1 VKKIRYY
8 YNINTLRYEKQVVPF
23 RVTLFRILTFI
34 SAAVVTG
41 LLIVTFAFKFLDSP
55 KEKLL
60 KVQIEKAEELNR
72 IYASRFQDIDERMKE
87 LENRDNEIYRTVFEA
102 TPIPDSARAKNL
114 EDREHLQNV
123 ARMDNN
129 EMAAGI
135 FKSLNGLYS
144 RLDIQE
150 KSYKEIEGM
159 IKNKEKLLASTPAIQ
174 PLSNRDLNRLSSGF
188 GYRIDPVY
196 KMVKFHPGLD
206 FTAPQGTP
214 IYATADGT
222 IETAGNL
229 GNGYGNHVVVNHGY
243 SYKTLYGH
251 MSRLKAKRGQNVKR
265 GEVIGYVGST
275 GKSTGPHLH
284 YEVFKGKKRLDPIYF
299 FYNDLTPEQ
308 YQRIL
313 KLAAS
318 RNQSF
323 D

>member
-8 YNINTLRYEKQVVPF
+8 YNINTLRYEKQVVPL
-23 RVTLFRILTFI
+23 RVTLFRILAFI

-60 KVQIEKAEELNR
+60 RVQIEKAEELNR

-135 FKSLNGLYS
+135 FSSLNALYN

-214 IYATADGT
+214 VYATADGT

-251 MSRLKAKRGQNVKR
+251 MSRLKAKRGQKVKR
-265 GEVIGYVGST
+265 GELIGYVGNTGTST
-275 GKSTGPHLH
+275 APHLH
-284 YEVFKGKKRLDPIYF
+284 YEVEKGTKKVNPINYF
-299 FYNDLTPEQ
+299 FNDISEADYEAIRDISARPT
-308 YQRIL
+308 
-313 KLAAS
+313 
-318 RNQSF
+318 QSF

>member
-1 VKKIRYY
+1 MKKIRYY
-8 YNINTLRYEKQVVPF
+8 YNINTLRYEKQVVPL
-23 RVTLFRILTFI
+23 RVTLFRILAFI

-60 KVQIEKAEELNR
+60 RAQLEKSEELNK
-72 IYASRFQDIDERMKE
+72 IYATRFQDIDERMKE

-102 TPIPDSARAKNL
+102 TPIPDSARAKSI
-114 EDREHLQNV
+114 EEKEHLQNV

-129 EMAAGI
+129 EMASGI
-135 FKSLNGLYS
+135 FKTLNTLYS
-144 RLDIQE
+144 RIAVQE
-150 KSYKEIEGM
+150 KSYKEIEAM

-174 PLSNRDLNRLSSGF
+174 PISNRDLNRLSSGF

-222 IETAGNL
+222 VETSGNL

-251 MSRLKAKRGQNVKR
+251 MSRIKAQKGQQVKR

-284 YEVFKGKKRLDPIYF
+284 YEVFKGAKRLDPIYF

>member
-1 VKKIRYY
+1 MKKIRYY
-8 YNINTLRYEKQVVPF
+8 YNINTLRYEKQVVPL
-23 RVTLFRILTFI
+23 RVTLFRILAFI

-60 KVQIEKAEELNR
+60 RTQLEKSEELNK
-72 IYASRFQDIDERMKE
+72 IYAIRFQDIDERMKE

-102 TPIPDSARAKNL
+102 TPIPDSARAKSI
-114 EDREHLQNV
+114 EDKEHLQNV

-129 EMAAGI
+129 EMASGI
-135 FKSLNGLYS
+135 FKTLNTLYS
-144 RLDIQE
+144 RIAVQE
-150 KSYKEIEGM
+150 KSYKEIEAM

-174 PLSNRDLNRLSSGF
+174 PISNRDLNRLSSGF

-222 IETAGNL
+222 VETSGNL

-251 MSRLKAKRGQNVKR
+251 MSRIKAQKGQQVKR

-284 YEVFKGKKRLDPIYF
+284 YEVFKGAKRLDPIYF